1 MFFWLTDEPRL
12 FCGSDTATEHRG
24 CMRGFLVVDPFNF
37 APAFAQLRR
46 GKQGKTFGS
55 RPSPVKADSNAAAPF
70 VMAWN

>member
-1 MFFWLTDEPRL
+1 
-12 FCGSDTATEHRG
+12 
-24 CMRGFLVVDPFNF
+24 MRGFLVVDPFNF